1 MALPDEAIQQIRE
14 LIRSGAL
21 PPGARLPPEAKLA
34 AQLGISRNSMREA
47 VRALQLARVLD
58 ARPGDGTYV
67 TSLAPELLLE
77 GLGSA
82 IDLLQDDTLLD
93 IMQIRVMLEPAAT
106 AGAAL
111 RLTDADLAVLADLLI
126 KMRETADDPSAMVT
140 HDIDF
145 HRTIIAANGNE
156 SLTSVLDGL
165 SGRTARARVWR
176 GLIEADATPTTQ
188 AEHQAI
194 YDALVTGDPEV
205 ARAAAL
211 MHVTSSAR
219 WLQRVLTS
227 AGRPVSAARG
237 APRER
242 TRPRA

>member
-1 MALPDEAIQQIRE
+1 MTLTDEAIERIRE

-34 AQLGISRNSMREA
+34 AQLGLSRNSMREA
-47 VRALQLARVLD
+47 VRALQLVRVLD

-93 IMQIRVMLEPAAT
+93 VMQVRVMLEPTAT
-106 AGAAL
+106 AAAA
-111 RLTDADLAVLADLLI
+111 RRFTEADLTTLADFLARML
-126 KMRETADDPSAMVT
+126 ESGPNPGAMLE
-140 HDIDF
+140 HDLGF
-145 HRTIIAANGNE
+145 HRTIVAANGNE
-156 SLTSVLDGL
+156 SLTAVLDGL
-165 SGRTARARVWR
+165 AGRTARARVWR
-176 GLIEADATPTTQ
+176 ALIEADAVAPIQ

-194 YDALVTGDPEV
+194 YDALAAGDPEV
-205 ARAAAL
+205 AAAAAL

-219 WLQRVLTS
+219 WLRRVIEQPGSVETR
-227 AGRPVSAARG
+227 A
-237 APRER
+237 RER
-242 TRPRA
+242 KSTRRPSS

>member
-93 IMQIRVMLEPAAT
+93 IMQIRVML
-106 AGAAL
+106 
-111 RLTDADLAVLADLLI
+111 
-126 KMRETADDPSAMVT
+126 
-140 HDIDF
+140 
-145 HRTIIAANGNE
+145 
-156 SLTSVLDGL
+156 
-165 SGRTARARVWR
+165 
-176 GLIEADATPTTQ
+176 
-188 AEHQAI
+188 
-194 YDALVTGDPEV
+194 
-205 ARAAAL
+205 
-211 MHVTSSAR
+211 
-219 WLQRVLTS
+219 
-227 AGRPVSAARG
+227 
-237 APRER
+237 
-242 TRPRA
+242 